1 MFDKGEGKV
10 IELNMEGS
18 CNSASIR
25 PMDWNFGRKELLSV
39 YFDSC
44 SSQGYAVSLEA
55 KAVSAFRFSL

>member
-25 PMDWNFGRKELLSV
+25 PMDLKFW
-39 YFDSC
+39 
-44 SSQGYAVSLEA
+44 A
-55 KAVSAFRFSL
+55 KGTFKCLF